1 MNFFKAIWTRLL
13 SLGDKSAWI
22 LLAIGALAFAGGTNM
37 LLSLI
42 SWVAFAFIAAA
53 ITIFVSRIGFATIK
67 FSELMPEVKK
77 GNTAAA
83 VVVASVVIYCA
94 LAFIGVVMWAK

>member
-1 MNFFKAIWTRLL
+1 MNFLKAIWARIH
-13 SLGDKSAWI
+13 SLGDKSAWV
-22 LLAIGALAFAGGTNM
+22 LLAIGALAFAGGANM
-37 LLSLI
+37 LLSLV

-67 FSELMPEVKK
+67 FSELMPEALK

-83 VVVASVVIYCA
+83 IVIASVVLYCA
-94 LAFIGVVMWAK
+94 ITFVGVVYWAK